1 MRSVFK
7 ETRRADARM
16 HDTKQTSPQKMRR
29 CQTPTGNQKTPLKF
43 KNQSSGTTQ
52 CGIYVLSGV
61 WLMFE
66 ALQAHLVRNCAL
78 VAERA
83 EGVAFFLAARQ
94 LYCLT
99 SLNYICI
106 NISVAERSRY
116 FVHCIYSDT
125 RVRQFTSKEPVRFE
139 FQNENQNENNVRL
152 GDGAEHASIQIT
164 LPLNRRRGET
174 AFFGIASAV
183 QAASRSEHAET
194 TLRECRI
201 LANYFH
207 GHVLRMHG
215 HDAEHEILVSAREL
229 DCLKWTAAGKTALE
243 ASIILGISERT
254 VRFHLN
260 AAREKLGCVTTT
272 QAVAKAIVHQL
283 IDI

>member
-1 MRSVFK
+1 
-7 ETRRADARM
+7 
-16 HDTKQTSPQKMRR
+16 
-29 CQTPTGNQKTPLKF
+29 
-43 KNQSSGTTQ
+43 
-52 CGIYVLSGV
+52 
-61 WLMFE
+61 MFE
-66 ALQAHLVRNCAL
+66 ALQAQLVGTCAL

-83 EGVAFFLAARQ
+83 EGVAFFVAARH
-94 LYCLT
+94 LYGLT
-99 SLNYICI
+99 SLNYICV
-106 NISVAERSRY
+106 NISVADRSRY

-125 RVRQFTSKEPVRFE
+125 RVRQFTSKEALRFE
-139 FQNENQNENNVRL
+139 LQNENQNENNVGL
-152 GDGAEHASIQIT
+152 SGGAGGASVQIT

-174 AFFGIASAV
+174 AFFGITSAIK
-183 QAASRSEHAET
+183 AEHVET

-201 LANYFH
+201 LANYVH

-215 HDAEHEILVSAREL
+215 YDAEQEILVSAREL

-243 ASIILGISERT
+243 ASMILGISERT

-272 QAVAKAIVHQL
+272 QAVAKAIAQQL

>member
-1 MRSVFK
+1 
-7 ETRRADARM
+7 
-16 HDTKQTSPQKMRR
+16 
-29 CQTPTGNQKTPLKF
+29 
-43 KNQSSGTTQ
+43 
-52 CGIYVLSGV
+52 
-61 WLMFE
+61 MFE
-66 ALQAHLVRNCAL
+66 ALHAHLISHCAL

-83 EGVAFFLAARQ
+83 EGVAFFLAARD
-94 LYCLT
+94 LYRLT
-99 SLNYICI
+99 SINYACI
-106 NISVAERSRY
+106 NISVADRSRY
-116 FVHCIYSDT
+116 FVHCVYSDT

-139 FQNENQNENNVRL
+139 FKNENDVSL
-152 GDGAEHASIQIT
+152 GNGAEHMPLEIT

-174 AFFGIASAV
+174 AFFGITSAIEP
-183 QAASRSEHAET
+183 ATRSEHPET
-194 TLRECRI
+194 MWRECRI

-215 HDAEHEILVSAREL
+215 YDAEQEILVSAREL

-272 QAVAKAIVHQL
+272 QAVAKAIANQL

>member
-1 MRSVFK
+1 
-7 ETRRADARM
+7 
-16 HDTKQTSPQKMRR
+16 
-29 CQTPTGNQKTPLKF
+29 
-43 KNQSSGTTQ
+43 
-52 CGIYVLSGV
+52 
-61 WLMFE
+61 MFE
-66 ALQAHLVRNCAL
+66 SLQAHLVSNCAL

-94 LYCLT
+94 LYGLT
-99 SLNYICI
+99 GLNYVCI

-125 RVRQFTSKEPVRFE
+125 RVRQFTSKEALHFE
-139 FQNENQNENNVRL
+139 FQNEKNVGL
-152 GDGAEHASIQIT
+152 GDGAEHASIQIM

-174 AFFGIASAV
+174 AFFGFTSAS
-183 QAASRSEHAET
+183 QAEHAET
-194 TLRECRI
+194 MLRECRI

-272 QAVAKAIVHQL
+272 QAVAKAIAQQL

>member
-1 MRSVFK
+1 
-7 ETRRADARM
+7 
-16 HDTKQTSPQKMRR
+16 
-29 CQTPTGNQKTPLKF
+29 
-43 KNQSSGTTQ
+43 
-52 CGIYVLSGV
+52 
-61 WLMFE
+61 MFE
-66 ALQAHLVRNCAL
+66 ALQAHLINHCEL

-83 EGVAFFLAARQ
+83 EGVAFFLAARN
-94 LYCLT
+94 LYGLT
-99 SLNYICI
+99 NINYACI
-106 NISVAERSRY
+106 NISIAERSRY
-116 FVHCIYSDT
+116 FVHCVYSDT

-139 FQNENQNENNVRL
+139 FENETNASLANS
-152 GDGAEHASIQIT
+152 AEHASAEIT

-174 AFFGIASAV
+174 AFFGITPAIEP
-183 QAASRSEHAET
+183 ASRSEHPDAMW
-194 TLRECRI
+194 RECRI

-215 HDAEHEILVSAREL
+215 HDAEQEILVSAREL

-272 QAVAKAIVHQL
+272 QAVAKAIANQL
-283 IDI
+283 IDV

>member
-1 MRSVFK
+1 
-7 ETRRADARM
+7 
-16 HDTKQTSPQKMRR
+16 
-29 CQTPTGNQKTPLKF
+29 
-43 KNQSSGTTQ
+43 
-52 CGIYVLSGV
+52 
-61 WLMFE
+61 MFQ
-66 ALQAHLVRNCAL
+66 ALQAHLISHCAL

-83 EGVAFFLAARQ
+83 DGVAFFLAARD
-94 LYCLT
+94 LYRLT
-99 SLNYICI
+99 NISYACV

-116 FVHCIYSDT
+116 FVHCFYSDT
-125 RVRQFTSKEPVRFE
+125 SVKQFTSKEPIRFE
-139 FQNENQNENNVRL
+139 FKSGNENNVVTQSAA
-152 GDGAEHASIQIT
+152 DSTSIEII

-174 AFFGIASAV
+174 AFFGITSAIEP
-183 QAASRSEHAET
+183 ARPSENPET
-194 TLRECRI
+194 MWRECRI

-215 HDAEHEILVSAREL
+215 HDAEQEILVSAREL

-272 QAVAKAIVHQL
+272 QAVAKAIANQL

>member
-1 MRSVFK
+1 
-7 ETRRADARM
+7 
-16 HDTKQTSPQKMRR
+16 
-29 CQTPTGNQKTPLKF
+29 
-43 KNQSSGTTQ
+43 
-52 CGIYVLSGV
+52 
-61 WLMFE
+61 MFE
-66 ALQAHLVRNCAL
+66 ALQAHLISHCAL

-83 EGVAFFLAARQ
+83 EGVAFFLAARD
-94 LYCLT
+94 LYRLT
-99 SLNYICI
+99 TINYACI
-106 NISVAERSRY
+106 NISIAERSRY
-116 FVHCIYSDT
+116 FVHCVYSDT
-125 RVRQFTSKEPVRFE
+125 RVRQFSSKEPVRFE
-139 FQNENQNENNVRL
+139 FKNENNVGL
-152 GDGAEHASIQIT
+152 GDAAEHAFIQIT

-174 AFFGIASAV
+174 AFFGITSAV
-183 QAASRSEHAET
+183 EPTNRSEHSET
-194 TLRECRI
+194 MWRECRI

-215 HDAEHEILVSAREL
+215 HDAEQEILVSAREL

-272 QAVAKAIVHQL
+272 QAVAKAIAHQL

>member
-1 MRSVFK
+1 
-7 ETRRADARM
+7 
-16 HDTKQTSPQKMRR
+16 
-29 CQTPTGNQKTPLKF
+29 
-43 KNQSSGTTQ
+43 
-52 CGIYVLSGV
+52 
-61 WLMFE
+61 MFE
-66 ALQAHLVRNCAL
+66 ALQAHLISHCAL

-83 EGVAFFLAARQ
+83 EGVAFFLAARD
-94 LYCLT
+94 LYRL
-99 SLNYICI
+99 SNINYACI

-116 FVHCIYSDT
+116 FVHCVYSDT

-139 FQNENQNENNVRL
+139 FKNENNISL
-152 GDGAEHASIQIT
+152 GSVAEHASTEIT

-174 AFFGIASAV
+174 AFFGITSAIEP
-183 QAASRSEHAET
+183 ASRSEHHDAMW
-194 TLRECRI
+194 RECRI

-215 HDAEHEILVSAREL
+215 HDAEQEILVSAREL

-272 QAVAKAIVHQL
+272 QAVAKAIANQL

>member
-1 MRSVFK
+1 
-7 ETRRADARM
+7 
-16 HDTKQTSPQKMRR
+16 
-29 CQTPTGNQKTPLKF
+29 
-43 KNQSSGTTQ
+43 
-52 CGIYVLSGV
+52 
-61 WLMFE
+61 MFE
-66 ALQAHLVRNCAL
+66 ALQAQLVSNSAL

-83 EGVAFFLAARQ
+83 EGVAFFVAARH
-94 LYCLT
+94 LYGLT
-99 SLNYICI
+99 SLNYVCV
-106 NISVAERSRY
+106 NISVADRSRY
-116 FVHCIYSDT
+116 FVHCVYSDT
-125 RVRQFTSKEPVRFE
+125 RVRQFTSKEALRFE
-139 FQNENQNENNVRL
+139 LQNGNNVDL
-152 GDGAEHASIQIT
+152 SGGAEGASVQIT

-174 AFFGIASAV
+174 AFFGITSAI
-183 QAASRSEHAET
+183 QAEHAET

-207 GHVLRMHG
+207 GHMLRMHG
-215 HDAEHEILVSAREL
+215 YDVEQEILVSAREL

-272 QAVAKAIVHQL
+272 QAVAKAIAQQL